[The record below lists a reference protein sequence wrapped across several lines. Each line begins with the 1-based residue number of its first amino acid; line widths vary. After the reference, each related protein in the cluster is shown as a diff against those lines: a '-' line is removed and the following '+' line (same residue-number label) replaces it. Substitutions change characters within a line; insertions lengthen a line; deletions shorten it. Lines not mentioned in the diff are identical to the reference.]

1 MAYEKQTWQTGDV
14 ITQEKLNHMEDGIAG
29 AGGDVVIIDAKAVL
43 NDTTWEVTEFG
54 SSYNELKELILA
66 KKYIVVRLERE
77 EPYAPYAKLAFL
89 HLDSINQA
97 EFPSGVENSVI
108 SFQDV
113 KVMYTYEIKVSIWN
127 LYVHDDDSIYLGFT
141 TNS

>member
-1 MAYEKQTWQTGDV
+1 MAYEKQTWADGDV
-14 ITQEKLNHMEDGIAG
+14 ITQEKLNHMEDGIADE
-29 AGGDVVIIDAKAVL
+29 DVVIIDAKAVL

-66 KKYIVVRLERE
+66 KKYIVVRLENKD
-77 EPYAPYAKLAFL
+77 PNAPYAKLAFL
-89 HLDSINQA
+89 HLDQYNQA
-97 EFPSGVENSVI
+97 EFPSEVLNSVI
-108 SFQDV
+108 TFQDV
-113 KVMYTYEIKVSIWN
+113 KVTYSFDIRVYIWN